1 MNYRIFLVIAGILCA
16 LLLSAGCTQTP
27 ATPPTTTVAT
37 TVPTTVPPTAPP
49 TQVTTVAIPST
60 TIEPGVVATLPP
72 EYTVEVSVDRNVVS
86 IDPKITTTFRGGK
99 GINFVTAMDVTVTR
113 SDGTTETKQIIK
125 PKAND
130 QVVIM
135 GTTGSDRVVVKV
147 TTADG
152 KNYTI
157 YDQMMAFRQY
167 S

>member
-1 MNYRIFLVIAGILCA
+1 MNYRIFLITAGLLCA
-16 LLLSAGCTQTP
+16 LLLSAGCTQAPTTP
-27 ATPPTTTVAT
+27 ATTVAT
-37 TVPTTVPPTAPP
+37 TVPTTIVTTAPP
-49 TQVTTVAIPST
+49 TQQTSVPTPTAT
-60 TIEPGVVATLPP
+60 TIAPGAVETLPP
-72 EYTVEVSVDRNVVS
+72 EYTVEISVDRNVVA

-99 GINFVTAMDVTVTR
+99 GINFVTAMEVTVTR
-113 SDGTTETKQIIK
+113 SDGTTETKQILQ
-125 PKAND
+125 PKMND

-157 YDQMMAFRQY
+157 YDQLMAFRQY